1 MIDRYSNI
9 SYSEKIFCHIRYWKD
24 FIEMTNSVKKAFEN
38 SNLLLWNVFNNK
50 LPFKAK
56 LQNGKEIELRSF
68 NALYLVSKVYKIEHI
83 TFDDDDDIVRIGF
96 TDKKRELIFHG
107 GMNNG
112 DLANI
117 FVKNDYDFLKVE
129 DKIIVDIGA
138 NIGDTAIYFAVKGAK
153 KVIGLEPFH
162 KTGCRLRRPR

>member
-38 SNLLLWNVFNNK
+38 SNLVLWNVFNNK

-83 TFDDDDDIVRIGF
+83 TFDDNDDEFKEYQKEFRKLQIE
-96 TDKKRELIFHG
+96 K
-107 GMNNG
+107 
-112 DLANI
+112 A
-117 FVKNDYDFLKVE
+117 E
-129 DKIIVDIGA
+129 DKLTQEKA
-138 NIGDTAIYFAVKGAK
+138 
-153 KVIGLEPFH
+153 
-162 KTGCRLRRPR
+162 

>member
-83 TFDDDDDIVRIGF
+83 TFDDDDEVVVTMRGLPPGVEGGHDPDFYISVLEDILSNRWP
-96 TDKKRELIFHG
+96 L
-107 GMNNG
+107 
-112 DLANI
+112 
-117 FVKNDYDFLKVE
+117 FLE
-129 DKIIVDIGA
+129 G
-138 NIGDTAIYFAVKGAK
+138 
-153 KVIGLEPFH
+153 H
-162 KTGCRLRRPR
+162 